1 MSQEDL
7 ELVIRAFSVAGSPNV
22 EMGELMRDD
31 EFWKQNADLFSE
43 DLAVRFVN
51 PEQGGVQLM
60 EQEFRGI
67 EGLREGWGVWM
78 QPWERF
84 EVSVEDMVDAGDG
97 RVLVLANAVVRTK
110 GNGAELPQEVANL
123 CRVKDGEIVEVG
135 FYLDQGQ
142 ARRDAQLL

>member
-7 ELVIRAFSVAGSPNV
+7 ELVIRAFSVAGDPKV
-22 EMGELMRDD
+22 EMGALMRDD
-31 EFWKQNADLFSE
+31 EFWRQNTDLFSE
-43 DLAVRFVN
+43 NLTVRFVN

-67 EGLREGWGVWM
+67 DGLREGWGVWM

-84 EVSVEDMVDAGDG
+84 EVSVEDMVDAGDE
-97 RVLVLANAVVRTK
+97 RVLVLGSAVVRTK
-110 GNGAELPQEVANL
+110 ESGAELPQEVGNL
-123 CRVKDGEIVEVG
+123 CRIQDGQIVEVD
-135 FYLDQGQ
+135 FYLDQDQ